1 MNGLRFSLTFALY
14 WCSVTALFTVEMT
27 RSSYVAEHNTVATLE
42 CKFPIDKK
50 YGIQDLKI
58 FWHKI
63 VNSSLELEVFKFFN
77 GSEDFLMQDVI
88 YKGRARLRQALLG
101 NGRAVLEINPVKV
114 TDTGVYRCLIELHGA
129 DYKQG
134 TLEVKASYRNI
145 EKHVTMIG
153 SVNGKQQLELFCHSN
168 GFPKAEVLWNSG
180 TQNLSAQAKTSF
192 KRDPE
197 DLYLMTSFIRVIP
210 SYNDTYSCI
219 FMSNNLR
226 ESISNFT
233 YLDWQIPDS
242 VDGYR
247 LIYVG
252 AAIAIIIV
260 VMIVVTI
267 ILIWRKRK
275 DWSLLHTGIFQG
287 KKKLPCE
294 YRCKSNCTECWTTL
308 RHLFRSTTHIASHTV
323 LNKEK
328 SDTACH
334 HHNQGKQ
341 LEASQLNKL
350 LEEDSQTRVPVQS
363 SRTTVSVHCEK
374 EP

>member
-134 TLEVKASYRNI
+134 TLEVK
-145 EKHVTMIG
+145 
-153 SVNGKQQLELFCHSN
+153 
-168 GFPKAEVLWNSG
+168 
-180 TQNLSAQAKTSF
+180 
-192 KRDPE
+192 
-197 DLYLMTSFIRVIP
+197 
-210 SYNDTYSCI
+210 
-219 FMSNNLR
+219 
-226 ESISNFT
+226 
-233 YLDWQIPDS
+233 DWQIPDS